1 VALTGFAS
9 VPELADGSML
19 FADVSGFTSLTSR
32 LVRLF
37 GPRRGAEE
45 VPRYLNQL
53 YDALIAEAEG
63 RGGSVIGFAGD
74 AITCWFAHD
83 DGTTAAD
90 CALAMQRSMAPF
102 REVRLDEAGLE
113 LASLTLKVSVTVG
126 PVKRYV
132 VGDPNVQLIDV
143 VAGDT
148 VSRLEPLNNLAQ
160 PGEVVVDELTA
171 VRLDRLAYGSRVIAR
186 NLTTPS
192 GAGAFVLDPDL
203 RPRALAP
210 TTEALRPGAAAPDPR
225 GLAFAS
231 PHARSSLPSTD
242 QLRTWLLPNVH
253 RRLQA
258 GRGEFLTELRP
269 VAALFMSF
277 DGIDFDN
284 DAEAGNKL
292 DALLRWVQD
301 EAERVGGT
309 VVQLTTGDKGSYL
322 YMACG
327 APVSHE
333 DDVFRCATAALHLK
347 DAPKVMSFIKRVSI
361 GVGYGTARTGAYG
374 SGRRRTYGAL
384 GEETN
389 MAARLMGVARAGTVY
404 ASQAFV
410 RQATEEYEF
419 AELQPVKVKGRS
431 EPVPV
436 RQLLG
441 RKGTPT
447 SATRSA
453 AAGPRLIGRQ
463 EELAAILAAFGDAA
477 AGRGGVVQL
486 TAEAGIGKSHLIAA
500 ALAELDPKRAAVVSG
515 ASQSFERTTPYM
527 VWHGVFRAVLGV
539 DKSRDLAD
547 QLASI
552 TAAVTALDPALTVRI
567 PLLSSV
573 LDLPI
578 EENDLIR
585 SLDPELRLASRVALL
600 VALLRLHAQ
609 RLAALD
615 ETLVVVLED
624 LHWVDPLSVELL
636 TAVARVAPTLP
647 LLVLTA
653 GRPEEQPEGRTQ
665 SHFLPGA
672 TQLLLGP
679 LRQHEAEK
687 LVWERLRASG
697 ASTAAKPTDSATID
711 LIASLVE
718 RSEGNPFYLDE
729 LVTEFTARGG
739 TDAAVH
745 ELPPSL
751 HSLILGR
758 LDRLD
763 EEQQADLKVASVIG
777 RRFQTSWLAACLENG
792 HEPQVV
798 ADLEVTTAAQLT
810 ALDARRPL
818 TYRFNHTITHEVTY
832 QSLPFDLKRDL
843 HTRLARHVESESS
856 EAERPLGLLA
866 FHYDLSNDVPKRREY
881 LWRAGKSAQDDYA
894 HDAAIDYYSRLV
906 PLVEGELLLATH
918 LGLGEV
924 TTFTG
929 AYAVAEE
936 HLRTALTLALQHG
949 LPAGAAKSQRL
960 LGELHERQGD
970 HAGAKEWL
978 GGAVATCRGI
988 GDNAELVQVLL
999 ALGGNALWHLGE
1011 YEAAKTMLLEA
1022 FDLSQATGD
1031 GQATARAL
1039 HGLANISLY
1048 RGESQEAEAQY
1059 QRSLAIRREVGDE
1072 LGVANSLNNLGII
1085 AANGGDGARAE
1096 DLFRQSLAIRRRL
1109 GDVSGVAVV
1118 VNNLGYM
1125 AAERGDV
1132 STARRLFDQ
1141 SLDLRRE
1148 LGDRLGMAVSLN
1160 NLADLA
1166 RKESDDALATG
1177 LYRQSLRLAH
1187 EAGNRREAATAMVG
1201 LAAVAGTAERGARL
1215 ATFAES
1221 LMSSLGA
1228 AIDQDVNKLLQA
1240 VIESVKVS
1248 LGEGAL
1254 AAARSAAEE
1263 RTFEQ
1268 MTNEGLSD

>member
-1 VALTGFAS
+1 MALTGLAS
-9 VPELADGSML
+9 VPELADGSMV

-32 LVRLF
+32 LVRLL

-45 VPRYLNQL
+45 VPRYLNRL
-53 YDALIAEAEG
+53 YDALIAEAER

-74 AITCWFAHD
+74 AISCWFAHD
-83 DGTTAAD
+83 DGTQAAD
-90 CALAMQRSMAPF
+90 CALAMQRAMTPF
-102 REVRLDEAGLE
+102 AEIALDDSGLE

-126 PVKRYV
+126 PVRRYV

-171 VRLDRLAYGSRVIAR
+171 VRLDRLAYGSRVIER
-186 NLTTPS
+186 SLTAPS
-192 GAGAFVLDPDL
+192 GAGAFVLDRRLTLEAFVPAAQAQRL
-203 RPRALAP
+203 GNAP
-210 TTEALRPGAAAPDPR
+210 APR
-225 GLAFAS
+225 GLALVRPFA
-231 PHARSSLPSTD
+231 ARTLPSTD
-242 QLRTWLLPNVH
+242 QLRAWLLPNVH

-277 DGIDFDN
+277 DGIDFDTDP
-284 DAEAGNKL
+284 DAGEKL

-347 DAPKVMSFIKRVSI
+347 DAPKVMSFITRVSI
-361 GVGYGTARTGAYG
+361 GLGYGTARTGAYG
-374 SGRRRTYGAL
+374 AVSRRTYGAL

-389 MAARLMGVARAGTVY
+389 MAARLMGVAKPGGAY

-410 RQATEEYEF
+410 RQASEEYEF
-419 AELQPVKVKGRS
+419 TELPPVKVKGRS
-431 EPVPV
+431 EPVTV
-436 RQLLG
+436 YELIG

-453 AAGPRLIGRQ
+453 AAGPRLIGRKD
-463 EELAAILAAFGDAA
+463 ELAAILAAFADAV

-500 ALAELDPKRAAVVSG
+500 ALAELDPSRAAVVSG
-515 ASQSFERTTPYM
+515 ASQSFERTTPYR
-527 VWHGVFRAVLGV
+527 VWRGVFRAVLGV
-539 DKSRDLAD
+539 DKNRDVAD
-547 QLASI
+547 QLATI
-552 TAAVTALDPALTVRI
+552 TAAVTALDPALVVRI
-567 PLLSSV
+567 PLLSTV

-585 SLDPELRLASRVALL
+585 SLNPELRLASRVSLL
-600 VALLRLHAQ
+600 VSLLRLHAQ
-609 RLAALD
+609 RLSALD
-615 ETLVVVLED
+615 ETLVIVLED

-636 TAVARVAPTLP
+636 VALARVAPTLP

-653 GRPEEQPEGRTQ
+653 GRPEEHHEGRSQ

-672 TQLLLGP
+672 MQLLLGP
-679 LRQHEAEK
+679 LRQHEAET
-687 LVWERLRASG
+687 LVWERLRTSG
-697 ASTAAKPTDSATID
+697 ASTAAAPTDPATIE

-739 TDAAVH
+739 TDAAAH

-777 RRFQTSWLAACLENG
+777 RRFQTAWLAACLENRL
-792 HEPQVV
+792 EPEVV

-810 ALDARRPL
+810 TLDARLPL
-818 TYRFNHTITHEVTY
+818 AYRFNHTITHEVTY
-832 QSLPFDLKRDL
+832 QSLPFDLKRSL
-843 HTRLARHVESESS
+843 HTRLARHIESQTH
-856 EAERPLGLLA
+856 EADRPLGLLA
-866 FHYDLSNDVPKRREY
+866 FHFDLSNDEQKRREY
-881 LWRAGKSAQDDYA
+881 LWRAGEAAQDDFA
-894 HDAAIDYYSRLV
+894 HDAAIDYYSRLL
-906 PLVEGELLLATH
+906 PLAGGERLLATR

-929 AYAVAEE
+929 AYAEAEE
-936 HLRTALTLALQHG
+936 HLRAALTLALQEG

-970 HAGAKEWL
+970 HAGAKQWL
-978 GGAVATCRGI
+978 EGAVATCRGI
-988 GDNAELVQVLL
+988 GENAELVQVLL

-1011 YEAAKTMLLEA
+1011 YDEAKTMLREA
-1022 FDLSQATGD
+1022 LDLAQTAGD
-1031 GQATARAL
+1031 GRATARAL

-1048 RGESQEAEAQY
+1048 RGEPDAEELY
-1059 QRSLAIRREVGDE
+1059 QRSLAIRRDVGDE

-1085 AANGGDGARAE
+1085 AANGGDSTKGE

-1125 AAERGDV
+1125 AAERGDRA
-1132 STARRLFDQ
+1132 TARRLFDQ

-1166 RKESDDALATG
+1166 RKESDDTLAG
-1177 LYRQSLRLAH
+1177 
-1187 EAGNRREAATAMVG
+1187 G
-1201 LAAVAGTAERGARL
+1201 
-1215 ATFAES
+1215 
-1221 LMSSLGA
+1221 
-1228 AIDQDVNKLLQA
+1228 
-1240 VIESVKVS
+1240 
-1248 LGEGAL
+1248 
-1254 AAARSAAEE
+1254 
-1263 RTFEQ
+1263 
-1268 MTNEGLSD
+1268 